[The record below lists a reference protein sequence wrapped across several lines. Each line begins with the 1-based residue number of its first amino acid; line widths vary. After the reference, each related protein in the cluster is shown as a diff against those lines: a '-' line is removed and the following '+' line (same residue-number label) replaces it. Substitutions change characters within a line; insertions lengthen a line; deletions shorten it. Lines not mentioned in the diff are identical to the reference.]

1 MQIFDDRRSYLVA
14 SAAIFASLTACAA
27 GPLPEAPRQ
36 SNEPVARPYNQTVIS
51 IPPFESSGLAE
62 FDAWRSDFANR
73 AIQEGRNPAIV
84 YETLRD
90 LKPLDIYLDRDADTA
105 TSQSAA
111 TAQAEFSKPIWEY
124 VETAVSETRQVN
136 ALSNVNEMA
145 PLLQRIER
153 EFGVDGGAVIAI
165 WGMETNFGGFI
176 GDFDAPEALASMAV
190 EGRRRDLAERE
201 LIAIMRILEQGLARR
216 DQLVAGW
223 AGAMGHTQFMPSTYL
238 AHAVDFTGD
247 NNIDIW
253 AEEADALASAAN
265 YLKSS
270 GYVAG
275 EPWGTEVIV
284 PDNFDFS
291 VADNRTKRTL
301 SEWRDLGLLPEEG
314 TSFPNDMT
322 SLGRMWTPAGA
333 SGPKYLLFDN
343 FDVFLTYNRSNSY
356 AYSVG
361 LLSDVIS
368 GRAAPQTPWPT
379 TVSRITVQETR
390 ELQTTL
396 NNMGYDAGTADG
408 IAGTGTRAALQ
419 LFQKERGLLADGYPT
434 REALAY
440 VRSADQAGA
449 SVSGIAR

>member
-1 MQIFDDRRSYLVA
+1 MQIFADRRSHLVA

-36 SNEPVARPYNQTVIS
+36 SNEPVSRPYNQTVIS

-136 ALSNVNEMA
+136 ALSNADEMA
-145 PLLQRIER
+145 PLLQRIES

-176 GDFDAPEALASMAV
+176 GNFDAPEALANMAV

-253 AEEADALASAAN
+253 ADEADALASAAN

-270 GYVAG
+270 GYNAG

-291 VADNRTKRTL
+291 VADNRTRRTL
-301 SEWRDLGLLPEEG
+301 LEWRDLGLLPEDG
-314 TSFPNDMT
+314 TSFPSDMT
-322 SLGRMWTPAGA
+322 TLGRMWTPAGA

-343 FDVFLTYNRSNSY
+343 FDVYLTYNRSNSY

-390 ELQTTL
+390 ELQATL
-396 NNMGYDAGTADG
+396 NAMGYDAGAADG

-419 LFQKERGLLADGYPT
+419 RFQKERGLLADGYPT

-440 VRSADQAGA
+440 VRSAD
-449 SVSGIAR
+449 